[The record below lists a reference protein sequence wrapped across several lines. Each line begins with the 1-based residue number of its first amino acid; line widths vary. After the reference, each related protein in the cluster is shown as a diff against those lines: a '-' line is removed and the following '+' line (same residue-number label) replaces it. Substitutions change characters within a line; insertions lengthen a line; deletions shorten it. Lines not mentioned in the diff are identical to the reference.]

1 MADRQ
6 DTGPER
12 FSAYVVIPAPIYF
25 NADIKPRA
33 KMLYGLLSCM
43 SNERGYA
50 FPRNETL
57 QRYLGGVSED
67 TVSRTLKELVDAG
80 AIFVEGGSG
89 GSPKNIR
96 KIYLGEVYPASLRK
110 NADPSLRK
118 NADPSLRKNADPDN
132 NSKNN
137 KRKNNTARPT
147 EEEIKNWFSLW
158 ATRRDYGQ
166 ELTTPLIS
174 DLFAFA
180 ESRKAKGKPILTI
193 RSASMLANKLVSNV
207 AMFGQAQEQVAR
219 MRYMLQGAIT
229 HNWESVYPIKDDF
242 LPDYYLWRAQEYG
255 IPVPGAEPEAKDYF

>member
-96 KIYLGEVYPASLRK
+96 KIYLGEVYPS
-110 NADPSLRK
+110 SLRK

-137 KRKNNTARPT
+137 KRKNNTGRPT

-158 ATRRDYGQ
+158 ATQQDYGQ

-229 HNWESVYPIKDDF
+229 HNWESVYPIKDEF

-255 IPVPGAEPEAKDYF
+255 IPVPGTEPEAKDYF

>member
-25 NADIKPRA
+25 SADLKPRA

-96 KIYLGEVYPASLRK
+96 KIYLGEVYPS
-110 NADPSLRK
+110 SLRK

-132 NSKNN
+132 YSKNN
-137 KRKNNTARPT
+137 KRKNNTTRPT

-158 ATRRDYGQ
+158 AVARDYGQ

-219 MRYMLQGAIT
+219 MRYILQGAIT
-229 HNWESVYPIKDDF
+229 HNWESVYPIKDEF

-255 IPVPGAEPEAKDYF
+255 IPVPGTEPEAKDYF

>member
-25 NADIKPRA
+25 SADLKPRA

-96 KIYLGEVYPASLRK
+96 KIYLGEVYPS
-110 NADPSLRK
+110 SLRK

-137 KRKNNTARPT
+137 KRKNNTTRPT

-158 ATRRDYGQ
+158 AVARDYGQ

-193 RSASMLANKLVSNV
+193 RSASMLANKLVRNV

-229 HNWESVYPIKDDF
+229 HNWESVYPIKEEF

-255 IPVPGAEPEAKDYF
+255 IPVPGTEPEAKDYF

>member
-25 NADIKPRA
+25 SADLKPRA

-96 KIYLGEVYPASLRK
+96 KIYLGEVYPS
-110 NADPSLRK
+110 SLRK

-132 NSKNN
+132 YSKNN
-137 KRKNNTARPT
+137 KRKNNTTRPT

-158 ATRRDYGQ
+158 AVARDYGQ

-229 HNWESVYPIKDDF
+229 HNWESVYPIKDEF

-255 IPVPGAEPEAKDYF
+255 IPVPGTEPEAKDYF

>member
-96 KIYLGEVYPASLRK
+96 KIYLGEVYPV
-110 NADPSLRK
+110 SLRK

-158 ATRRDYGQ
+158 AVQRGYGQ

-193 RSASMLANKLVSNV
+193 RTASMLGNKLVSNV

-229 HNWESVYPIKDDF
+229 HNWESVYPIKDEF

-255 IPVPGAEPEAKDYF
+255 IPVPGTEPDAKDYF